1 MENSWPSRAAKPRG
15 KWVIPIVARVGPPA
29 LKEGHKFTIWW
40 ARFRRDWPS
49 LTCRGGTRGLDYSTY
64 SSPSPLTCWLA
75 LPRPKAVRHSP
86 AYQRSSKEVHSHLE
100 SVLLTVSEWEQAVGG
115 ERRRVRGGKLHRDFF
130 FFSPV
135 TNRQFTPQRIWN
147 QNLIKILNK

>member
-1 MENSWPSRAAKPRG
+1 MIQVQKG
-15 KWVIPIVARVGPPA
+15 
-29 LKEGHKFTIWW
+29 LTLLDLQ
-40 ARFRRDWPS
+40 RRDPGLVWTTV
-49 LTCRGGTRGLDYSTY
+49 LTAPHP
-64 SSPSPLTCWLA
+64 PSPADWLYLA
-75 LPRPKAVRHSP
+75 QKPC